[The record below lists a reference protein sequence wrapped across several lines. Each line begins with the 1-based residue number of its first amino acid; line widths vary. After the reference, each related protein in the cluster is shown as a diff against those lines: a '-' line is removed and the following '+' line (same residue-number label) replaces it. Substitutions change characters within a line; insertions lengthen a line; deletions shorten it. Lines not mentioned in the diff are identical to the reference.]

1 MAGQYLLL
9 EWSPS
14 SDMRASQEI
23 LSNRKAPRLS
33 SALEDAEAETLPP
46 LPRGCGTAKECERG
60 ARASKARG
68 ETESREGAIT
78 RSSSSCSCSLV
89 LALLLLLDC
98 VIVLCAFP
106 CLLSVCFCCCGCSS
120 PNSFGGDT
128 ETPQFPFHSIDDPR
142 LRSSSSIFSFV
153 HACQRRRDFIGSVC
167 GTTHYASTSMFQR
180 VNFLTTLRSHL
191 DVTCSYYFWPTLLTW
206 MVKAC
211 ISWTTNQPIQSLVN

>member
-1 MAGQYLLL
+1 
-9 EWSPS
+9 
-14 SDMRASQEI
+14 MRASQEI

-98 VIVLCAFP
+98 VIVCCVLFLACFLCAFVAVVA
-106 CLLSVCFCCCGCSS
+106 LLRTRLVDTRRLH
-120 PNSFGGDT
+120 SFPSKVST
-128 ETPQFPFHSIDDPR
+128 TLAP
-142 LRSSSSIFSFV
+142 RSSSSVFSFV
-153 HACQRRRDFIGSVC
+153 HDCQRRRDFIGTVC
-167 GTTHYASTSMFQR
+167 GTH
-180 VNFLTTLRSHL
+180 TTVVHR
-191 DVTCSYYFWPTLLTW
+191 LLFF
-206 MVKAC
+206 KE
-211 ISWTTNQPIQSLVN
+211 

>member
-1 MAGQYLLL
+1 
-9 EWSPS
+9 
-14 SDMRASQEI
+14 MRASQEI

-78 RSSSSCSCSLV
+78 RSSSSCSCSIV

-106 CLLSVCFCCCGCSS
+106 CLLCVLLLLWLLFSELVWWTHGDSTVSLPQYRRPS
-120 PNSFGGDT
+120 P
-128 ETPQFPFHSIDDPR
+128 
-142 LRSSSSIFSFV
+142 SFV
-153 HACQRRRDFIGSVC
+153 VVHFLVRPCLSEAERFYWLCMWDK
-167 GTTHYASTSMFQR
+167 HYSSASTSMFQR
-180 VNFLTTLRSHL
+180 VNFLTTLRSHM
-191 DVTCSYYFWPTLLTW
+191 DVTCSYYLWSTLLTW
-206 MVKAC
+206 MMKA
-211 ISWTTNQPIQSLVN
+211 